1 MEAASCQ
8 AGGLDPPGA
17 TDHAYGVVSGST
29 APSGPAGTSPVSALR
44 DTIVAAAQAGQ
55 VPYGLQA
62 DMIPWWQTVAAS
74 RALQARARELA
85 DQLSAELAQ
94 AMAATGTAEAELA
107 AALAVA
113 AYRTVQLQA
122 IRCILAGED
131 TATVA
136 ARHAGRICSAF
147 SAVDRMMSEGCG
159 SFPSERVG
167 HAASVYWPCA
177 VPG

>member
-1 MEAASCQ
+1 MRFPFRALPAASGGELTPRPVVDIALEGLLAAPMECLLD
-8 AGGLDPPGA
+8 AG
-17 TDHAYGVVSGST
+17 
-29 APSGPAGTSPVSALR
+29 ALR
-44 DTIVAAAQAGQ
+44 TRMTAQAGQ